1 MSNGKLAIL
10 GGEPAVTIKN
20 PEQWR
25 REVEEEKKLVCDLID
40 RGAISGSGTGI
51 SKEFE
56 DEFREFIG
64 AKYCLTVSHGS
75 TALASAFYAVGVG
88 PGDEF
93 ITPAIGY
100 IGSYEGALHLGARPV
115 FCEIDPKTLL
125 IDPRDAER
133 KITPRTRA
141 INIIHMNGRVC
152 DMDSF
157 LAIGKKHGI
166 AIVEDAAHAHGSEW
180 DGKKVGNVGDIA
192 CFSMQGTTPGGKP
205 VAAGEG
211 GITVT
216 NTRLFYERMLIY
228 CHLHRSG
235 ITSELTLPEY
245 RGFDSQVLGRKWR
258 AHPLAIAIAKVSFRT
273 LEYRNQRRIENRD
286 RIFAALQEMPGVEP
300 VHTYPKSRN
309 AGFYGGLKLL
319 YNPEELDGLPGGKL
333 AEAIRAEGAS
343 IGGPGVGH
351 IEHLR
356 MIYTR
361 GFDLWGHDRGPLG
374 GEFCGLLP
382 FKPYKKGD
390 FPVSESL
397 ADKVFTLP
405 AYIDPK
411 PGFLDQYIEAFRKV
425 TKNYKDLL

>member
-40 RGAISGSGTGI
+40 KGAISGSGTGI

-141 INIIHMNGRVC
+141 INIIHMNGRV
-152 DMDSF
+152 
-157 LAIGKKHGI
+157 
-166 AIVEDAAHAHGSEW
+166 
-180 DGKKVGNVGDIA
+180 
-192 CFSMQGTTPGGKP
+192 
-205 VAAGEG
+205 
-211 GITVT
+211 
-216 NTRLFYERMLIY
+216 
-228 CHLHRSG
+228 
-235 ITSELTLPEY
+235 
-245 RGFDSQVLGRKWR
+245 
-258 AHPLAIAIAKVSFRT
+258 
-273 LEYRNQRRIENRD
+273 
-286 RIFAALQEMPGVEP
+286 
-300 VHTYPKSRN
+300 
-309 AGFYGGLKLL
+309 
-319 YNPEELDGLPGGKL
+319 
-333 AEAIRAEGAS
+333 
-343 IGGPGVGH
+343 
-351 IEHLR
+351 
-356 MIYTR
+356 
-361 GFDLWGHDRGPLG
+361 
-374 GEFCGLLP
+374 
-382 FKPYKKGD
+382 
-390 FPVSESL
+390 
-397 ADKVFTLP
+397 
-405 AYIDPK
+405 
-411 PGFLDQYIEAFRKV
+411 
-425 TKNYKDLL
+425 